1 METSEIDDVNGLP
14 RYTRSLANEL
24 QQVLHDVGKRSI
36 VNLIKHKS
44 ARRYTHRVIEKVNKE
59 EGQPEQ
65 QKRKTKPVMIKV
77 SGLIQKREN
86 QSDPRLACITFKKKH
101 IMYRDI
107 KKKE

>member
-14 RYTRSLANEL
+14 RDTRSLANEL
-24 QQVLHDVGKRSI
+24 QKVLHDIGKRSTGN
-36 VNLIKHKS
+36 VIKHKS
-44 ARRYTHRVIEKVNKE
+44 AQRYTHRVIEQVNKQ
-59 EGQPEQ
+59 EGQTER

-86 QSDPRLACITFKKKH
+86 QSDPRLACMTFKNIH

-107 KKKE
+107 KKK